1 MLFSKKK
8 RFSISD
14 KLIKEDIST
23 ENGDILIKV
32 NLRYPEIACTEKDP
46 LGHNAVG
53 FYKRI
58 AESFLHSVK
67 QDMAKIASERKKMDE
82 SFVPFSAVMRWT
94 KTFENEDFLS
104 FVIEFSVWDGKSSQ
118 SVERKTQVWERKFGT
133 KCKSTYFFESKQLKE
148 EFANLYGEKTRF
160 DKELFALCEDGFEFY
175 VKGESGY
182 KTYRIPH
189 SVSGMEFVTRSER
202 SV

>member
-32 NLRYPEIACTEKDP
+32 NLRYPEIVCADKDP
-46 LGHNAVG
+46 LSRNAVG

-58 AESFLHSVK
+58 AEGFLHSVK
-67 QDMAKIASERKKMDE
+67 QDMVKIASERKKNDG

-133 KCKSTYFFESKQLKE
+133 KCRSSYFFEPKKLKE
-148 EFANLYGEKTRF
+148 EFANLYGEKTKF
-160 DKELFALCEDGFEFY
+160 DKDLFALCEDGFEFY
-175 VKGESGY
+175 TKGENGY

-189 SVSGMEFVTRSER
+189 SASEIEFVTCFER